1 MALAVNESP
10 SSRVYLVEL
19 PWQFLSKVQTF
30 VGNLSYLESDRHQI
44 MRYLFSFYSDS
55 GKIALQSILAHKLR
69 AFLTLIGIIIGVAA
83 VVVVGASVSGL
94 NTYVTDRVAKL
105 LGANH
110 FMMARMAFQGRMSDE
125 DFERMNRRNKRL
137 NWDDYEWVKEHC
149 TSCSEVGAEVGG
161 QVDLKQDGIEFPGAI
176 VFGVTSNMA
185 EIEDKT
191 IADGR
196 FISNDE
202 VQRSA
207 YVCVLGSDI
216 KEKFFPNVDPI
227 GLVLK
232 VRGLP
237 MRVVGVEDKRGAFFG
252 DSLDRHIYIPATTHL
267 QIFGRNGLQIHGKAP
282 TRENFQP
289 TIEDARVTMRNK
301 HRLKGNEEDDFGLV
315 NVEALNNQ
323 IDQFT
328 GSIAAVVVP
337 ITLIT
342 LVVGGIV
349 VMNIMLV
356 SVTERTFEIGL
367 RKAVGATRKQILLQF
382 LIESGMLCAFGGVMG
397 LLVAYG
403 VTTLITV
410 LAGITMTITIG
421 YILLAI
427 IVSSVIGMIAG
438 IYPAFKAA
446 RLDPIIALTKT
457 T

>member
-1 MALAVNESP
+1 
-10 SSRVYLVEL
+10 
-19 PWQFLSKVQTF
+19 
-30 VGNLSYLESDRHQI
+30 
-44 MRYLFSFYSDS
+44 MRYLFSFYADS
-55 GKIALQSILAHKLR
+55 GRIALQSILAHKLR

-83 VVVVGASVSGL
+83 TVVVGASVSGL
-94 NTYVTDRVAKL
+94 NTYVTDKVAKL

-110 FMMARMAFQGRMSDE
+110 FMMARMAFQGRRTDDE
-125 DFERMNRRNKRL
+125 FERMNRRNKRL
-137 NWDDYEWVKEHC
+137 NWDDYEWVRDHC
-149 TSCSEVGAEVGG
+149 TSCAEVGVEVG
-161 QVDLKQDGIEFPGAI
+161 SQVDLKQDGIEFPGAV

-196 FISNDE
+196 FISPDE

-207 YVCVLGSDI
+207 YVCVLGSEI
-216 KEKFFPNVDPI
+216 KEKFFPNTEAI
-227 GLVLK
+227 GRDLK
-232 VRGLP
+232 VRGIP
-237 MRVVGVEDKRGAFFG
+237 MRVVGIEEGRGAFFG

-267 QIFGRNGLQIHGKAP
+267 QIFGRNGLQIHGKAA

-289 TIEDARVTMRNK
+289 VIEDARMSMRNK

-315 NVEALNNQ
+315 DVEALNNQ

-367 RKAVGATRKQILLQF
+367 RKAVGATKKQILLQF

-397 LLVAYG
+397 LLAAYG
-403 VTTLITV
+403 VTTLITA

-421 YILLAI
+421 YILLAV

>member
-1 MALAVNESP
+1 MFYLYS
-10 SSRVYLVEL
+10 VY
-19 PWQFLSKVQTF
+19 T
-30 VGNLSYLESDRHQI
+30 DAAR
-44 MRYLFSFYSDS
+44 
-55 GKIALQSILAHKLR
+55 IALQSILAHKLR

-110 FMMARMAFQGRMSDE
+110 FMIARMAFQGHLSDE
-125 DFERMNRRNKRL
+125 EFERHNRRNKRL
-137 NWDDYEWVKEHC
+137 NWDDYEWIRDHC
-149 TSCSEVGAEVGG
+149 TSCAEVGVEVG
-161 QVDLKQDGIEFPGAI
+161 SQADLKQDGIEFPGAI
-176 VFGVTSNMA
+176 VFGVTSNMS

-196 FISNDE
+196 FISPDE

-207 YVCVLGSDI
+207 LVCVLGSDI
-216 KEKFFPNVDPI
+216 KDKFFPNTDAI
-227 GLVLK
+227 GQNLK

-237 MRVVGVEDKRGAFFG
+237 MRVVGVEDKRGSFFG

-267 QIFGRNGLQIHGKAP
+267 QIFGRNGLQIHGKAA
-282 TRENFQP
+282 TREGFQP
-289 TIEDARVTMRNK
+289 VIEDARMSMRNK
-301 HRLKGNEEDDFGLV
+301 HRLKGNDEDDFGLV
-315 NVEALNNQ
+315 DVEALNNQ

-367 RKAVGATRKQILLQF
+367 RKAVGATRRQILMQF
-382 LIESGMLCAFGGVMG
+382 LIESGMLCAFGGLIG
-397 LLVAYG
+397 LLAAYG
-403 VTTLITV
+403 VTKTITA

-421 YILLAI
+421 YILLAL
-427 IVSSVIGMIAG
+427 IVSSLIGMIAG

>member
-1 MALAVNESP
+1 
-10 SSRVYLVEL
+10 
-19 PWQFLSKVQTF
+19 
-30 VGNLSYLESDRHQI
+30 
-44 MRYLFSFYSDS
+44 MRYLFSFYADAAR
-55 GKIALQSILAHKLR
+55 IALQSILAHKLR

-94 NTYVTDRVAKL
+94 NTYVTEKVAKL

-110 FMMARMAFQGRMSDE
+110 FMIARMAFQGRMSDE
-125 DFERMNRRNKRL
+125 DFERRNRRNKRL
-137 NWDDYEWVKEHC
+137 NWDDYEWMRDHC
-149 TSCSEVGAEVGG
+149 TSCAEVGVEVG
-161 QVDLKQDGIEFPGAI
+161 TQVDLKQDAIEFPGAI
-176 VFGVTSNMA
+176 VFGVTSNMQD
-185 EIEDKT
+185 IEDKVV
-191 IADGR
+191 ADGR
-196 FISNDE
+196 FISPDE
-202 VQRSA
+202 VLRSA

-216 KEKFFPNVDPI
+216 KDKFFPNGSAI
-227 GLVLK
+227 GGTLK
-232 VRGLP
+232 VRGIP
-237 MRVVGVEDKRGAFFG
+237 MQVVGVEESRGAFFG

-267 QIFGRNGLQIHGKAP
+267 QLFGRNGLQIHGKAE

-289 TIEDARVTMRNK
+289 AIEDARMTMRNK
-301 HRLKGNEEDDFGLV
+301 HRLKGNDEDDFGLV
-315 NVEALNNQ
+315 DVETLNNQ

-328 GSIAAVVVP
+328 GTIAAVVVP

-367 RKAVGATRKQILLQF
+367 RKAVGATRRQVLLQF

-397 LLVAYG
+397 LLAAWG
-403 VTTLITV
+403 VTTLITA

-421 YILLAI
+421 YILLAL

>member
-1 MALAVNESP
+1 MFCRGFWRKLFRAGARTGFWPPV
-10 SSRVYLVEL
+10 
-19 PWQFLSKVQTF
+19 
-30 VGNLSYLESDRHQI
+30 
-44 MRYLFSFYSDS
+44 MRYLVSFYADAAR
-55 GKIALQSILAHKLR
+55 IALQSILAHKLR

-94 NTYVTDRVAKL
+94 NTYVTDKVAKL

-110 FMMARMAFQGRMSDE
+110 FMIARMAFQGHMSDE
-125 DFERMNRRNKRL
+125 EFERRNRRNKRL
-137 NWDDYEWVKEHC
+137 NWDDYEWMRDHC
-149 TSCSEVGAEVGG
+149 TSCSEVGVEVGS
-161 QVDLKQDGIEFPGAI
+161 QIDLKQDGIEFPGAI
-176 VFGVTSNMA
+176 VFGVTSNMQD
-185 EIEDKT
+185 IEDKVV
-191 IADGR
+191 ADGR
-196 FISNDE
+196 FISPDE
-202 VQRSA
+202 VLRSA
-207 YVCVLGSDI
+207 YVCVLGSEI
-216 KEKFFPNVDPI
+216 KDKFFPNGSAVGGI
-227 GLVLK
+227 LK

-237 MRVVGVEDKRGAFFG
+237 MQVIGVEESRGSFFG

-267 QIFGRNGLQIHGKAP
+267 QMFGRNGLQIHGKAE

-289 TIEDARVTMRNK
+289 VIEDARMTMRNK

-315 NVEALNNQ
+315 DVETLNNQ

-328 GSIAAVVVP
+328 GTIAAVVVP

-367 RKAVGATRKQILLQF
+367 RKAVGATRRQVLLQF
-382 LIESGMLCAFGGVMG
+382 LIESGMLCAFGGIIG
-397 LLVAYG
+397 LLAAWG
-403 VTTLITV
+403 VTTLITA

-421 YILLAI
+421 YILLAL

-446 RLDPIIALTKT
+446 RLNPIIALTKT